1 MVPSTPGYEDRR
13 DFFIAIRLVG
23 ICHAGSLALG
33 NPQCLGGGS
42 ECMVGLAGNC
52 STVPPCSTTAGAGF
66 APLRASSHSAGCA
79 AKNCAIAAAMGL
91 GPSTT
96 DPCEPPCSVLYSQWG
111 STSVSALAPV

>member
-52 STVPPCSTTAGAGF
+52 STVPCPAMFNDRRCRVC
-66 APLRASSHSAGCA
+66 PASRFVSLSGLCGEELCHRGCY
-79 AKNCAIAAAMGL
+79 GL
-91 GPSTT
+91 G
-96 DPCEPPCSVLYSQWG
+96 SQHHG
-111 STSVSALAPV
+111 PV